1 MLHLIIWKLHLMYA
15 ANDQADII
23 ASFNRSFYIL
33 FKKIIFFSIKNI
45 RMGYCNELLSTGS
58 GNFDCSE
65 NNQHGKKTHKNMVFA
80 NTKFV

>member
-1 MLHLIIWKLHLMYA
+1 
-15 ANDQADII
+15 
-23 ASFNRSFYIL
+23 
-33 FKKIIFFSIKNI
+33 
-45 RMGYCNELLSTGS
+45 MGYCNELLSTGS